1 MGSMDL
7 AHPDIPATPDMM
19 VWGTLDTAHAPR

>member
-19 VWGTLDTAHAPR
+19 VREHWTRPIPPC